1 MYPTLQLYSM
11 TMPQK
16 KAAKMNTTDRNT
28 LRVLKIT
35 FKSGTKKTFLRKKME
50 THTSEKSGKQSK
62 KTKLLILRQPKIG

>member
-1 MYPTLQLYSM
+1 
-11 TMPQK
+11 
-16 KAAKMNTTDRNT
+16 MNTIDRST